1 MKIGIGP
8 FYLFIFIEI
17 GSNYVDQADFELTE
31 VCQPMPSKCWD
42 LKHFNSFNF
51 INFYLVNG

>member
-31 VCQPMPSKCWD
+31 VCQPMPSKC
-42 LKHFNSFNF
+42 
-51 INFYLVNG
+51 